1 MAGIVADQLWR
12 QRLTS
17 ELAGAF
23 AGIALGLAVIG
34 IYAVVAGA
42 VARRTREFGV
52 RLALGATPGT
62 IQRLAVAA
70 VLGPVCWGAV
80 VGLAATAAGTGL
92 MRTMV
97 YDVSVL
103 DPYAIGGSA
112 LLLLAAALGA
122 AWLPARRASRLDPTI
137 ALRDA

>member
-1 MAGIVADQLWR
+1 MEGIVADELWR
-12 QRLTS
+12 QRLTG
-17 ELAGAF
+17 ELAGVF

-52 RLALGATPGT
+52 RLALGATPGAL
-62 IQRLAVAA
+62 QRLAVAA
-70 VLGPVCWGAV
+70 IFGPICWGAAL
-80 VGLAATAAGTGL
+80 GLAATAAGAGL

-103 DPYAIGGSA
+103 DPYAIGGA
-112 LLLLAAALGA
+112 VLLLLAAAVAA
-122 AWLPARRASRLDPTI
+122 AWLPARRASRLDPTL
-137 ALRDA
+137 ALRNE